1 MQLATACT
9 ISRTDMTHVLLL
21 ARLSK
26 PDIFMKFTL
35 GVEVERRRG
44 KHMGKKESKHET
56 IVGRS

>member
-26 PDIFMKFTL
+26 PDIFVKFTL
-35 GVEVERRRG
+35 GLEVEKRRG
-44 KHMGKKESKHET
+44 RTHG
-56 IVGRS
+56 